1 MWAPVTKS
9 SKIASEIIAATGL
22 VCLRVA
28 TLPGHPGRSRVTIAT
43 VDDRNGDGARIW
55 LGSTRSAERI
65 IAEVFRTH
73 GARSGGALVIEAAPD
88 EVDGLL
94 RDSAQML
101 GIVILS
107 EERVDAIVASL
118 IARIDAAVAKVGRA
132 ATMQTMRSAVA
143 RVDTAE
149 LRSALS

>member
-55 LGSTRSAERI
+55 LASSRSAERI
-65 IAEVFRTH
+65 EAKVFLQH
-73 GARSGGALVIEAAPD
+73 GTRRGGALVIEAAPD

-94 RDSAQML
+94 RASAQLL

-132 ATMQTMRSAVA
+132 ATLKTMRAAIA
-143 RVDTAE
+143 RADTAE
-149 LRSALS
+149 LRSAIS